1 MNPALLIASAAFLVM
16 CLLFFAIF
24 ALQRYRAQ
32 RRALL
37 AKIQETDRAFDP
49 TAASLS
55 TPADQGFLER
65 KFVPFLASLG
75 KRIRST
81 DAQEATH
88 VRQQL
93 LKAGYRRPNAVP
105 VYYGTRIFM
114 AILLP
119 TIMLVING
127 TAYRF
132 LPPRMDM
139 PAAVLLALI
148 GYILPSVLLDLKKAH
163 RKRKIFEGL
172 PDALDLMVVCVEAG
186 MGLDS
191 AINRVSE
198 EIGLDNK
205 VVSDEFRLVG
215 LELRAGKARADALRN
230 LAIRSDLEDI
240 NSLVSLL
247 IQADKFG
254 TSIVQSLKVHS
265 DSMRTKRFQMA
276 EELAAKLPVKMV
288 FPLILFIFPA
298 LFVVIV
304 GPAIISI
311 YRNILERIG

>member
-1 MNPALLIASAAFLVM
+1 MNPAILIAAAVFLVVFF
-16 CLLFFAIF
+16 LFFAVF
-24 ALQRYRAQ
+24 AFQRYRGQ

-37 AKIQETDRAFDP
+37 AKIQDADKAFDP
-49 TAASLS
+49 TATSLS
-55 TPADQGFLER
+55 KPADQGFLE
-65 KFVPFLASLG
+65 KKIVPFLSSLG

-81 DAQEATH
+81 DAQEAIH
-88 VRQQL
+88 VRRQL
-93 LKAGYRRPNAVP
+93 LKAGYRRPGAVP
-105 VYYGTRIFM
+105 VYYGTRILM
-114 AILLP
+114 AVLLP
-119 TIMLVING
+119 VVVMIVNG

-132 LPPRMDM
+132 IPPRFDM
-139 PAAVLLALI
+139 PVAVLAAII
-148 GYILPSVLLDLKKAH
+148 GYILPSVILDLKKAR
-163 RKRKIFEGL
+163 RKRRIFEGL

-191 AINRVSE
+191 AIHRVSE
-198 EIGLDNK
+198 EIALDNK
-205 VVSDEFRLVG
+205 VVSDEFKIVG

-247 IQADKFG
+247 IQTDRFG
-254 TSIVQSLKVHS
+254 TSIVQSLTVHS

-276 EELAAKLPVKMV
+276 EEQAAKLPVKMV
-288 FPLILFIFPA
+288 FPLIVFIFPA

-311 YRNILERIG
+311 IRNLGPVF

>member
-1 MNPALLIASAAFLVM
+1 MNPAILIAAAVFLVVFF
-16 CLLFFAIF
+16 LFFAVF
-24 ALQRYRAQ
+24 AFQRYRGQ

-37 AKIQETDRAFDP
+37 AKIQDADKAFDP
-49 TAASLS
+49 TTTSLS
-55 TPADQGFLER
+55 KPADQGFLE
-65 KFVPFLASLG
+65 KKIVPFLASLG

-81 DAQEATH
+81 DAQEAIH
-88 VRQQL
+88 VRRQL
-93 LKAGYRRPNAVP
+93 LKAGYRRPGAVP
-105 VYYGTRIFM
+105 VYYGTRIIM
-114 AILLP
+114 AVLLP
-119 TIMLVING
+119 VVVMIVNG

-132 LPPRMDM
+132 IPPRFDM
-139 PAAVLLALI
+139 PVAVIAAVI
-148 GYILPSVLLDLKKAH
+148 GYILPSVILDLKKAR
-163 RKRKIFEGL
+163 RKRRIFEGL

-191 AINRVSE
+191 AIHRVSE
-198 EIGLDNK
+198 EIALDNK
-205 VVSDEFRLVG
+205 VVSDEFKIVG

-247 IQADKFG
+247 IQTDRFG
-254 TSIVQSLKVHS
+254 TSIVQSLTVHS

-276 EELAAKLPVKMV
+276 EEQAAKLPVKMV
-288 FPLILFIFPA
+288 FPLIVFIFPA

-311 YRNILERIG
+311 IRNLGPVF